1 MEDIDI
7 AEYKKSLSELY
18 EILKHLPIE
27 ARNKIPDEE
36 LKFYESNRDLNYQY
50 IYDTSLSVN
59 EQKLMDITI
68 MLIANIY
75 VNYWAENKE
84 ELQEISTIVKDIIE
98 NTDFS
103 YLYSKEHR
111 IFSIGFNIEENKLTD
126 SYYDLL
132 ASEARQASLVAIA
145 KNDVPSKH
153 WNNLS
158 RTLTVLRKY
167 KGLISWSGTAFEY
180 LMPNI
185 NIPRYKGSL
194 LDESCKFAIM
204 NQIEYSQKLGIP
216 WGISEAAF
224 NLKDLQ
230 GNYQYKAF
238 GIPWLGLKR
247 GLADEMVSATYG
259 SVLAITDMPTAVLK
273 NLKELEKQVEK
284 KIEESGYEIDNFKLQ
299 VTNRPDLGEYQIND
313 AMQLAK
319 KYHKNP
325 REIAEDITEK
335 LEELNIFTNINI
347 AGPGFINVSLSDEF
361 LISIIEKMSTNIE
374 SNIDKQEKKTIVLD
388 YGGANVAKALH
399 VGHLR
404 SANIG
409 EALKRL
415 ARLLGHTV
423 ISDAHLGDY
432 GRPLGLVILEIK
444 KRYPNL
450 EYFNEE
456 YTGDYKDIELPI
468 TNKDLEEIYPIAST
482 KAKEDEAYLEEARI
496 ITTKLQNHERGYY
509 DIWQRIIEISKEEI
523 KKVYDEL
530 NVYYDLWEGESN
542 AAEYVDDLIEILES
556 KNLVEISDGAKIID
570 VKEDDDKSPM
580 PPLLLVKSNGSI
592 SYETT
597 DLATILERKKKIDP
611 DEIWYCVDGRQQLHF
626 EQVFRAARKANLVS
640 DNVKLEYIGFGTM
653 NGKDGKPFKTRDGG
667 VMSLKSLI
675 DEVKKETEKRINKDI
690 VAEENIEETVD
701 KIAISTLKYADLIP
715 FRTTDYIFDPEKF
728 SEVEGKTGPY
738 LLYSTVRMASLLNK
752 ATDEK
757 QTTYK
762 KVKNKTDR
770 NIILTLLELPNVLTR
785 SFEMKSLNEIADY
798 LYDLT
803 SKYNKFYSE
812 NKVLTEEDED
822 LKESWLVLTNTV
834 YKTNLL
840 LLDTL
845 GLKVPE
851 KM

>member
-1 MEDIDI
+1 M
-7 AEYKKSLSELY
+7 S
-18 EILKHLPIE
+18 
-27 ARNKIPDEE
+27 
-36 LKFYESNRDLNYQY
+36 
-50 IYDTSLSVN
+50 
-59 EQKLMDITI
+59 
-68 MLIANIY
+68 
-75 VNYWAENKE
+75 
-84 ELQEISTIVKDIIE
+84 II
-98 NTDFS
+98 
-103 YLYSKEHR
+103 
-111 IFSIGFNIEENKLTD
+111 
-126 SYYDLL
+126 
-132 ASEARQASLVAIA
+132 
-145 KNDVPSKH
+145 
-153 WNNLS
+153 
-158 RTLTVLRKY
+158 
-167 KGLISWSGTAFEY
+167 
-180 LMPNI
+180 
-185 NIPRYKGSL
+185 
-194 LDESCKFAIM
+194 
-204 NQIEYSQKLGIP
+204 
-216 WGISEAAF
+216 
-224 NLKDLQ
+224 
-230 GNYQYKAF
+230 
-238 GIPWLGLKR
+238 
-247 GLADEMVSATYG
+247 
-259 SVLAITDMPTAVLK
+259 
-273 NLKELEKQVEK
+273 KELEKQVEK

-361 LISIIEKMSTNIE
+361 LINIIEKMSTNIE

-432 GRPLGLVILEIK
+432 GRPLGLVISEIK

-542 AAEYVDDLIEILES
+542 AAEYVDELIEILES

-570 VKEDDDKSPM
+570 VKEEDDKSPM

-626 EQVFRAARKANLVS
+626 EQVFRATRKANLVS
-640 DNVKLEYIGFGTM
+640 DDVKLEYIGFGTM

-701 KIAISTLKYADLIP
+701 NIAISTLKYADLIP

-752 ATDEK
+752 AKDEK

-770 NIILTLLELPNVLTR
+770 DIILTLLELPNVLTR

-834 YKTNLL
+834 YKANLL

>member
-1 MEDIDI
+1 M
-7 AEYKKSLSELY
+7 S
-18 EILKHLPIE
+18 
-27 ARNKIPDEE
+27 
-36 LKFYESNRDLNYQY
+36 
-50 IYDTSLSVN
+50 
-59 EQKLMDITI
+59 
-68 MLIANIY
+68 
-75 VNYWAENKE
+75 
-84 ELQEISTIVKDIIE
+84 II
-98 NTDFS
+98 
-103 YLYSKEHR
+103 
-111 IFSIGFNIEENKLTD
+111 
-126 SYYDLL
+126 
-132 ASEARQASLVAIA
+132 
-145 KNDVPSKH
+145 
-153 WNNLS
+153 
-158 RTLTVLRKY
+158 
-167 KGLISWSGTAFEY
+167 
-180 LMPNI
+180 
-185 NIPRYKGSL
+185 
-194 LDESCKFAIM
+194 
-204 NQIEYSQKLGIP
+204 
-216 WGISEAAF
+216 
-224 NLKDLQ
+224 
-230 GNYQYKAF
+230 
-238 GIPWLGLKR
+238 
-247 GLADEMVSATYG
+247 
-259 SVLAITDMPTAVLK
+259 
-273 NLKELEKQVEK
+273 KELEKQVEK

-325 REIAEDITEK
+325 REIAENITEK
-335 LEELNIFTNINI
+335 LEELNIFTSINI

-361 LISIIEKMSTNIE
+361 LINIIEKMSTDIE

-542 AAEYVDDLIEILES
+542 AAEYVDELIEILES

-752 ATDEK
+752 AKDEK

-770 NIILTLLELPNVLTR
+770 DIILTLLELPNVLTR

-834 YKTNLL
+834 YKANLL

>member
-1 MEDIDI
+1 M
-7 AEYKKSLSELY
+7 S
-18 EILKHLPIE
+18 
-27 ARNKIPDEE
+27 
-36 LKFYESNRDLNYQY
+36 
-50 IYDTSLSVN
+50 
-59 EQKLMDITI
+59 
-68 MLIANIY
+68 
-75 VNYWAENKE
+75 
-84 ELQEISTIVKDIIE
+84 II
-98 NTDFS
+98 
-103 YLYSKEHR
+103 
-111 IFSIGFNIEENKLTD
+111 
-126 SYYDLL
+126 
-132 ASEARQASLVAIA
+132 
-145 KNDVPSKH
+145 
-153 WNNLS
+153 
-158 RTLTVLRKY
+158 
-167 KGLISWSGTAFEY
+167 
-180 LMPNI
+180 
-185 NIPRYKGSL
+185 
-194 LDESCKFAIM
+194 
-204 NQIEYSQKLGIP
+204 
-216 WGISEAAF
+216 
-224 NLKDLQ
+224 
-230 GNYQYKAF
+230 
-238 GIPWLGLKR
+238 
-247 GLADEMVSATYG
+247 
-259 SVLAITDMPTAVLK
+259 
-273 NLKELEKQVEK
+273 KELEKQVEK
-284 KIEESGYEIDNFKLQ
+284 KIEESGYEIDNFKLK

-325 REIAEDITEK
+325 REIAEDIKEK

-361 LISIIEKMSTNIE
+361 LINIIEKMSTNIE

-468 TNKDLEEIYPIAST
+468 TNKGLEEIYPIAST

-542 AAEYVDDLIEILES
+542 AAEYVDELIEILES

-626 EQVFRAARKANLVS
+626 EQVFRATRKANLVS
-640 DNVKLEYIGFGTM
+640 DDVKLEYIGFGTM

-701 KIAISTLKYADLIP
+701 NIAISTLKYADLIP

-752 ATDEK
+752 AKDEK

-770 NIILTLLELPNVLTR
+770 DIILTLLELPNVLTR

-834 YKTNLL
+834 YKANLL

>member
-1 MEDIDI
+1 M
-7 AEYKKSLSELY
+7 S
-18 EILKHLPIE
+18 
-27 ARNKIPDEE
+27 
-36 LKFYESNRDLNYQY
+36 
-50 IYDTSLSVN
+50 
-59 EQKLMDITI
+59 
-68 MLIANIY
+68 
-75 VNYWAENKE
+75 
-84 ELQEISTIVKDIIE
+84 II
-98 NTDFS
+98 
-103 YLYSKEHR
+103 
-111 IFSIGFNIEENKLTD
+111 
-126 SYYDLL
+126 
-132 ASEARQASLVAIA
+132 
-145 KNDVPSKH
+145 
-153 WNNLS
+153 
-158 RTLTVLRKY
+158 
-167 KGLISWSGTAFEY
+167 
-180 LMPNI
+180 
-185 NIPRYKGSL
+185 
-194 LDESCKFAIM
+194 
-204 NQIEYSQKLGIP
+204 
-216 WGISEAAF
+216 
-224 NLKDLQ
+224 
-230 GNYQYKAF
+230 
-238 GIPWLGLKR
+238 
-247 GLADEMVSATYG
+247 
-259 SVLAITDMPTAVLK
+259 
-273 NLKELEKQVEK
+273 KELEKQVEK

-325 REIAEDITEK
+325 RKIAEDITEK

-361 LISIIEKMSTNIE
+361 LINIIEKMSTNIE
-374 SNIDKQEKKTIVLD
+374 SNIDKQKKKTIVLD

-542 AAEYVDDLIEILES
+542 AAEYVDELIEILES

-570 VKEDDDKSPM
+570 VKEEDDKSPM

-626 EQVFRAARKANLVS
+626 EQVFRATRKANLVS
-640 DNVKLEYIGFGTM
+640 DDVKLEYIGFGTM

-701 KIAISTLKYADLIP
+701 NIAISTLKYADLIP

-752 ATDEK
+752 AKDEK

-770 NIILTLLELPNVLTR
+770 DIILTLLELPNVLTR

-834 YKTNLL
+834 YKANLL

>member
-1 MEDIDI
+1 M
-7 AEYKKSLSELY
+7 S
-18 EILKHLPIE
+18 
-27 ARNKIPDEE
+27 
-36 LKFYESNRDLNYQY
+36 
-50 IYDTSLSVN
+50 
-59 EQKLMDITI
+59 
-68 MLIANIY
+68 
-75 VNYWAENKE
+75 
-84 ELQEISTIVKDIIE
+84 II
-98 NTDFS
+98 
-103 YLYSKEHR
+103 
-111 IFSIGFNIEENKLTD
+111 
-126 SYYDLL
+126 
-132 ASEARQASLVAIA
+132 
-145 KNDVPSKH
+145 
-153 WNNLS
+153 
-158 RTLTVLRKY
+158 
-167 KGLISWSGTAFEY
+167 
-180 LMPNI
+180 
-185 NIPRYKGSL
+185 
-194 LDESCKFAIM
+194 
-204 NQIEYSQKLGIP
+204 
-216 WGISEAAF
+216 
-224 NLKDLQ
+224 
-230 GNYQYKAF
+230 
-238 GIPWLGLKR
+238 
-247 GLADEMVSATYG
+247 
-259 SVLAITDMPTAVLK
+259 
-273 NLKELEKQVEK
+273 KELEKQVEK

-325 REIAEDITEK
+325 REIAEDIKEK

-361 LISIIEKMSTNIE
+361 LINIIEKMSTNIE

-542 AAEYVDDLIEILES
+542 AAEYVDELIEILES

-626 EQVFRAARKANLVS
+626 EQVFRATRKANLVS
-640 DNVKLEYIGFGTM
+640 DDVKLEYIGFGTM

-701 KIAISTLKYADLIP
+701 NIAISTLKYADLIP

-752 ATDEK
+752 AKDEK

-770 NIILTLLELPNVLTR
+770 DIILTLLELPNVLTR

-834 YKTNLL
+834 YKANLL

>member
-1 MEDIDI
+1 M
-7 AEYKKSLSELY
+7 S
-18 EILKHLPIE
+18 
-27 ARNKIPDEE
+27 
-36 LKFYESNRDLNYQY
+36 
-50 IYDTSLSVN
+50 
-59 EQKLMDITI
+59 
-68 MLIANIY
+68 
-75 VNYWAENKE
+75 
-84 ELQEISTIVKDIIE
+84 II
-98 NTDFS
+98 
-103 YLYSKEHR
+103 
-111 IFSIGFNIEENKLTD
+111 
-126 SYYDLL
+126 
-132 ASEARQASLVAIA
+132 
-145 KNDVPSKH
+145 
-153 WNNLS
+153 
-158 RTLTVLRKY
+158 
-167 KGLISWSGTAFEY
+167 
-180 LMPNI
+180 
-185 NIPRYKGSL
+185 
-194 LDESCKFAIM
+194 
-204 NQIEYSQKLGIP
+204 
-216 WGISEAAF
+216 
-224 NLKDLQ
+224 
-230 GNYQYKAF
+230 
-238 GIPWLGLKR
+238 
-247 GLADEMVSATYG
+247 
-259 SVLAITDMPTAVLK
+259 
-273 NLKELEKQVEK
+273 KELEKQVEK

-325 REIAEDITEK
+325 REIAEDIKEK

-361 LISIIEKMSTNIE
+361 LINIIEKMSTDIE
-374 SNIDKQEKKTIVLD
+374 SNIDKQKKKTIVLD

-456 YTGDYKDIELPI
+456 YTGDYKDIKLPI

-542 AAEYVDDLIEILES
+542 AAEYVDELIEILES

-570 VKEDDDKSPM
+570 VKEEDDKSPM

-626 EQVFRAARKANLVS
+626 EQVFRATRKANLVS
-640 DNVKLEYIGFGTM
+640 DDVKLEYIGFGTM

-701 KIAISTLKYADLIP
+701 NIAISTLKYADLIP

-752 ATDEK
+752 AKDEK

-770 NIILTLLELPNVLTR
+770 DIILTLLELPNVLTR

-834 YKTNLL
+834 YKANLL

>member
-1 MEDIDI
+1 M
-7 AEYKKSLSELY
+7 S
-18 EILKHLPIE
+18 
-27 ARNKIPDEE
+27 
-36 LKFYESNRDLNYQY
+36 
-50 IYDTSLSVN
+50 
-59 EQKLMDITI
+59 
-68 MLIANIY
+68 
-75 VNYWAENKE
+75 
-84 ELQEISTIVKDIIE
+84 II
-98 NTDFS
+98 
-103 YLYSKEHR
+103 
-111 IFSIGFNIEENKLTD
+111 
-126 SYYDLL
+126 
-132 ASEARQASLVAIA
+132 
-145 KNDVPSKH
+145 
-153 WNNLS
+153 
-158 RTLTVLRKY
+158 
-167 KGLISWSGTAFEY
+167 
-180 LMPNI
+180 
-185 NIPRYKGSL
+185 
-194 LDESCKFAIM
+194 
-204 NQIEYSQKLGIP
+204 
-216 WGISEAAF
+216 
-224 NLKDLQ
+224 
-230 GNYQYKAF
+230 
-238 GIPWLGLKR
+238 
-247 GLADEMVSATYG
+247 
-259 SVLAITDMPTAVLK
+259 
-273 NLKELEKQVEK
+273 KELEKQVEK

-325 REIAEDITEK
+325 REIAENITEK

-347 AGPGFINVSLSDEF
+347 ACPGFINVSLSDEF
-361 LISIIEKMSTNIE
+361 LINIIEKMSTDIE

-542 AAEYVDDLIEILES
+542 AAEYVDELIEILES

-752 ATDEK
+752 AKDEK

-770 NIILTLLELPNVLTR
+770 DIILTLLELPNVLTR

-834 YKTNLL
+834 YKANLL

>member
-1 MEDIDI
+1 M
-7 AEYKKSLSELY
+7 S
-18 EILKHLPIE
+18 
-27 ARNKIPDEE
+27 
-36 LKFYESNRDLNYQY
+36 
-50 IYDTSLSVN
+50 
-59 EQKLMDITI
+59 
-68 MLIANIY
+68 
-75 VNYWAENKE
+75 
-84 ELQEISTIVKDIIE
+84 II
-98 NTDFS
+98 
-103 YLYSKEHR
+103 
-111 IFSIGFNIEENKLTD
+111 
-126 SYYDLL
+126 
-132 ASEARQASLVAIA
+132 
-145 KNDVPSKH
+145 
-153 WNNLS
+153 
-158 RTLTVLRKY
+158 
-167 KGLISWSGTAFEY
+167 
-180 LMPNI
+180 
-185 NIPRYKGSL
+185 
-194 LDESCKFAIM
+194 
-204 NQIEYSQKLGIP
+204 
-216 WGISEAAF
+216 
-224 NLKDLQ
+224 
-230 GNYQYKAF
+230 
-238 GIPWLGLKR
+238 
-247 GLADEMVSATYG
+247 
-259 SVLAITDMPTAVLK
+259 
-273 NLKELEKQVEK
+273 KELEKQVEK

-325 REIAEDITEK
+325 REIAENITEK

-347 AGPGFINVSLSDEF
+347 ACPGFINVSLSDEF
-361 LISIIEKMSTNIE
+361 LINIIEKMSTDIE

-542 AAEYVDDLIEILES
+542 AAEYVDELIEILES

-715 FRTTDYIFDPEKF
+715 VRTTDYIFDPEKF

-752 ATDEK
+752 AKDEK

-770 NIILTLLELPNVLTR
+770 DIILTLLELPNVLTR

-834 YKTNLL
+834 YKANLL

>member
-1 MEDIDI
+1 M
-7 AEYKKSLSELY
+7 S
-18 EILKHLPIE
+18 
-27 ARNKIPDEE
+27 
-36 LKFYESNRDLNYQY
+36 
-50 IYDTSLSVN
+50 
-59 EQKLMDITI
+59 
-68 MLIANIY
+68 
-75 VNYWAENKE
+75 
-84 ELQEISTIVKDIIE
+84 II
-98 NTDFS
+98 
-103 YLYSKEHR
+103 
-111 IFSIGFNIEENKLTD
+111 
-126 SYYDLL
+126 
-132 ASEARQASLVAIA
+132 
-145 KNDVPSKH
+145 
-153 WNNLS
+153 
-158 RTLTVLRKY
+158 
-167 KGLISWSGTAFEY
+167 
-180 LMPNI
+180 
-185 NIPRYKGSL
+185 
-194 LDESCKFAIM
+194 
-204 NQIEYSQKLGIP
+204 
-216 WGISEAAF
+216 
-224 NLKDLQ
+224 
-230 GNYQYKAF
+230 
-238 GIPWLGLKR
+238 
-247 GLADEMVSATYG
+247 
-259 SVLAITDMPTAVLK
+259 
-273 NLKELEKQVEK
+273 KELVKQVEK

-325 REIAEDITEK
+325 REIAEDIKEK

-361 LISIIEKMSTNIE
+361 LINIIEKMSTNIE
-374 SNIDKQEKKTIVLD
+374 SNIDKQKKKTIVLD

-542 AAEYVDDLIEILES
+542 AAEYVDELIEILES

-626 EQVFRAARKANLVS
+626 EQVFRATRKANLVS
-640 DNVKLEYIGFGTM
+640 DDVKLEYIGFGTM

-701 KIAISTLKYADLIP
+701 NIAISTLKYADLIP

-752 ATDEK
+752 AKDEK

-770 NIILTLLELPNVLTR
+770 DIILTLLELPNVLTR

-834 YKTNLL
+834 YKANLL

>member
-1 MEDIDI
+1 M
-7 AEYKKSLSELY
+7 S
-18 EILKHLPIE
+18 
-27 ARNKIPDEE
+27 
-36 LKFYESNRDLNYQY
+36 
-50 IYDTSLSVN
+50 
-59 EQKLMDITI
+59 
-68 MLIANIY
+68 
-75 VNYWAENKE
+75 
-84 ELQEISTIVKDIIE
+84 II
-98 NTDFS
+98 
-103 YLYSKEHR
+103 
-111 IFSIGFNIEENKLTD
+111 
-126 SYYDLL
+126 
-132 ASEARQASLVAIA
+132 
-145 KNDVPSKH
+145 
-153 WNNLS
+153 
-158 RTLTVLRKY
+158 
-167 KGLISWSGTAFEY
+167 
-180 LMPNI
+180 
-185 NIPRYKGSL
+185 
-194 LDESCKFAIM
+194 
-204 NQIEYSQKLGIP
+204 
-216 WGISEAAF
+216 
-224 NLKDLQ
+224 
-230 GNYQYKAF
+230 
-238 GIPWLGLKR
+238 
-247 GLADEMVSATYG
+247 
-259 SVLAITDMPTAVLK
+259 
-273 NLKELEKQVEK
+273 KELEKQVEK

-325 REIAEDITEK
+325 REIAKDITEK

-361 LISIIEKMSTNIE
+361 LINIIEKMSTDIE

-542 AAEYVDDLIEILES
+542 AAEYVDELIEILES
-556 KNLVEISDGAKIID
+556 KKLVEISDGAKIID
-570 VKEDDDKSPM
+570 VKEEDDKSPM

-626 EQVFRAARKANLVS
+626 DQVFRATRKANLVS
-640 DNVKLEYIGFGTM
+640 DDVKLEYIGFGTM

-701 KIAISTLKYADLIP
+701 NIAISTLKYADLIP

-752 ATDEK
+752 AKDEK

-770 NIILTLLELPNVLTR
+770 DIILTLLELPNVLTR

-834 YKTNLL
+834 YKANLL

>member
-1 MEDIDI
+1 M
-7 AEYKKSLSELY
+7 S
-18 EILKHLPIE
+18 
-27 ARNKIPDEE
+27 
-36 LKFYESNRDLNYQY
+36 
-50 IYDTSLSVN
+50 
-59 EQKLMDITI
+59 
-68 MLIANIY
+68 
-75 VNYWAENKE
+75 
-84 ELQEISTIVKDIIE
+84 II
-98 NTDFS
+98 
-103 YLYSKEHR
+103 
-111 IFSIGFNIEENKLTD
+111 
-126 SYYDLL
+126 
-132 ASEARQASLVAIA
+132 
-145 KNDVPSKH
+145 
-153 WNNLS
+153 
-158 RTLTVLRKY
+158 
-167 KGLISWSGTAFEY
+167 
-180 LMPNI
+180 
-185 NIPRYKGSL
+185 
-194 LDESCKFAIM
+194 
-204 NQIEYSQKLGIP
+204 
-216 WGISEAAF
+216 
-224 NLKDLQ
+224 
-230 GNYQYKAF
+230 
-238 GIPWLGLKR
+238 
-247 GLADEMVSATYG
+247 
-259 SVLAITDMPTAVLK
+259 
-273 NLKELEKQVEK
+273 KELEKQVEK

-325 REIAEDITEK
+325 REIAEDIKEK

-361 LISIIEKMSTNIE
+361 LINIIEKMSTNIE

-542 AAEYVDDLIEILES
+542 AAEYVDELIEILES

-570 VKEDDDKSPM
+570 VKEEDDKSPM

-640 DNVKLEYIGFGTM
+640 DDVKLEYIGFGTM

-701 KIAISTLKYADLIP
+701 NIAISTLKYADLIP

-752 ATDEK
+752 AKDEK

-770 NIILTLLELPNVLTR
+770 DIILTLLELPNVLTR

-834 YKTNLL
+834 YKANLL

>member
-1 MEDIDI
+1 M
-7 AEYKKSLSELY
+7 S
-18 EILKHLPIE
+18 
-27 ARNKIPDEE
+27 
-36 LKFYESNRDLNYQY
+36 
-50 IYDTSLSVN
+50 
-59 EQKLMDITI
+59 
-68 MLIANIY
+68 
-75 VNYWAENKE
+75 
-84 ELQEISTIVKDIIE
+84 II
-98 NTDFS
+98 
-103 YLYSKEHR
+103 
-111 IFSIGFNIEENKLTD
+111 
-126 SYYDLL
+126 
-132 ASEARQASLVAIA
+132 
-145 KNDVPSKH
+145 
-153 WNNLS
+153 
-158 RTLTVLRKY
+158 
-167 KGLISWSGTAFEY
+167 
-180 LMPNI
+180 
-185 NIPRYKGSL
+185 
-194 LDESCKFAIM
+194 
-204 NQIEYSQKLGIP
+204 
-216 WGISEAAF
+216 
-224 NLKDLQ
+224 
-230 GNYQYKAF
+230 
-238 GIPWLGLKR
+238 
-247 GLADEMVSATYG
+247 
-259 SVLAITDMPTAVLK
+259 
-273 NLKELEKQVEK
+273 KELEKQVEK

-361 LISIIEKMSTNIE
+361 LINIIEKMSTNIE

-542 AAEYVDDLIEILES
+542 AAEYVDELIEILES

-570 VKEDDDKSPM
+570 VKEEDDKSPM

-626 EQVFRAARKANLVS
+626 EQVFRATRKANLVS
-640 DNVKLEYIGFGTM
+640 DDVKLEYIGFGTM

-690 VAEENIEETVD
+690 VAEENIEETID

-752 ATDEK
+752 AKDEK

-770 NIILTLLELPNVLTR
+770 DIILTLLELPNVLTR

-812 NKVLTEEDED
+812 NKVLTEENED

-834 YKTNLL
+834 YKANLL

>member
-1 MEDIDI
+1 M
-7 AEYKKSLSELY
+7 S
-18 EILKHLPIE
+18 
-27 ARNKIPDEE
+27 
-36 LKFYESNRDLNYQY
+36 
-50 IYDTSLSVN
+50 
-59 EQKLMDITI
+59 
-68 MLIANIY
+68 
-75 VNYWAENKE
+75 
-84 ELQEISTIVKDIIE
+84 II
-98 NTDFS
+98 
-103 YLYSKEHR
+103 
-111 IFSIGFNIEENKLTD
+111 
-126 SYYDLL
+126 
-132 ASEARQASLVAIA
+132 
-145 KNDVPSKH
+145 
-153 WNNLS
+153 
-158 RTLTVLRKY
+158 
-167 KGLISWSGTAFEY
+167 
-180 LMPNI
+180 
-185 NIPRYKGSL
+185 
-194 LDESCKFAIM
+194 
-204 NQIEYSQKLGIP
+204 
-216 WGISEAAF
+216 
-224 NLKDLQ
+224 
-230 GNYQYKAF
+230 
-238 GIPWLGLKR
+238 
-247 GLADEMVSATYG
+247 
-259 SVLAITDMPTAVLK
+259 
-273 NLKELEKQVEK
+273 KELEKQVEK

-361 LISIIEKMSTNIE
+361 LINIIEKMSTDIE

-542 AAEYVDDLIEILES
+542 AAEYVDELIEILES

-752 ATDEK
+752 AKDEK

-770 NIILTLLELPNVLTR
+770 DIILTLLELPNVLTR

-834 YKTNLL
+834 YKANLL

>member
-1 MEDIDI
+1 M
-7 AEYKKSLSELY
+7 S
-18 EILKHLPIE
+18 
-27 ARNKIPDEE
+27 
-36 LKFYESNRDLNYQY
+36 
-50 IYDTSLSVN
+50 
-59 EQKLMDITI
+59 
-68 MLIANIY
+68 
-75 VNYWAENKE
+75 
-84 ELQEISTIVKDIIE
+84 II
-98 NTDFS
+98 
-103 YLYSKEHR
+103 
-111 IFSIGFNIEENKLTD
+111 
-126 SYYDLL
+126 
-132 ASEARQASLVAIA
+132 
-145 KNDVPSKH
+145 
-153 WNNLS
+153 
-158 RTLTVLRKY
+158 
-167 KGLISWSGTAFEY
+167 
-180 LMPNI
+180 
-185 NIPRYKGSL
+185 
-194 LDESCKFAIM
+194 
-204 NQIEYSQKLGIP
+204 
-216 WGISEAAF
+216 
-224 NLKDLQ
+224 
-230 GNYQYKAF
+230 
-238 GIPWLGLKR
+238 
-247 GLADEMVSATYG
+247 
-259 SVLAITDMPTAVLK
+259 
-273 NLKELEKQVEK
+273 KELEKQVEK

-325 REIAEDITEK
+325 REIAENITEK

-347 AGPGFINVSLSDEF
+347 ACPGFINVSLSDEF
-361 LISIIEKMSTNIE
+361 LINIIEKMSTDIE

-509 DIWQRIIEISKEEI
+509 DIWQRIIEISKEEV

-542 AAEYVDDLIEILES
+542 AAEYVDELIEILES

-752 ATDEK
+752 AKDEK

-762 KVKNKTDR
+762 KVKNKTERD
-770 NIILTLLELPNVLTR
+770 IILSLLELPNVLTR

-834 YKTNLL
+834 YKANLL

>member
-1 MEDIDI
+1 M
-7 AEYKKSLSELY
+7 S
-18 EILKHLPIE
+18 
-27 ARNKIPDEE
+27 
-36 LKFYESNRDLNYQY
+36 
-50 IYDTSLSVN
+50 
-59 EQKLMDITI
+59 
-68 MLIANIY
+68 
-75 VNYWAENKE
+75 
-84 ELQEISTIVKDIIE
+84 II
-98 NTDFS
+98 
-103 YLYSKEHR
+103 
-111 IFSIGFNIEENKLTD
+111 
-126 SYYDLL
+126 
-132 ASEARQASLVAIA
+132 
-145 KNDVPSKH
+145 
-153 WNNLS
+153 
-158 RTLTVLRKY
+158 
-167 KGLISWSGTAFEY
+167 
-180 LMPNI
+180 
-185 NIPRYKGSL
+185 
-194 LDESCKFAIM
+194 
-204 NQIEYSQKLGIP
+204 
-216 WGISEAAF
+216 
-224 NLKDLQ
+224 
-230 GNYQYKAF
+230 
-238 GIPWLGLKR
+238 
-247 GLADEMVSATYG
+247 
-259 SVLAITDMPTAVLK
+259 
-273 NLKELEKQVEK
+273 KELEKQVEK

-361 LISIIEKMSTNIE
+361 LINIIEKMSTNIE

-542 AAEYVDDLIEILES
+542 AAEYVDELIEILES

-570 VKEDDDKSPM
+570 VKEEDDKSPM

-626 EQVFRAARKANLVS
+626 ELVFRATRKANLVS
-640 DNVKLEYIGFGTM
+640 DDVKLEYIGFGTM

-701 KIAISTLKYADLIP
+701 NIAISTLKYADLIP

-752 ATDEK
+752 AKDEK

-770 NIILTLLELPNVLTR
+770 DIILTLLELPNVLTR

>member
-1 MEDIDI
+1 M
-7 AEYKKSLSELY
+7 S
-18 EILKHLPIE
+18 
-27 ARNKIPDEE
+27 
-36 LKFYESNRDLNYQY
+36 
-50 IYDTSLSVN
+50 
-59 EQKLMDITI
+59 
-68 MLIANIY
+68 
-75 VNYWAENKE
+75 
-84 ELQEISTIVKDIIE
+84 II
-98 NTDFS
+98 
-103 YLYSKEHR
+103 
-111 IFSIGFNIEENKLTD
+111 
-126 SYYDLL
+126 
-132 ASEARQASLVAIA
+132 
-145 KNDVPSKH
+145 
-153 WNNLS
+153 
-158 RTLTVLRKY
+158 
-167 KGLISWSGTAFEY
+167 
-180 LMPNI
+180 
-185 NIPRYKGSL
+185 
-194 LDESCKFAIM
+194 
-204 NQIEYSQKLGIP
+204 
-216 WGISEAAF
+216 
-224 NLKDLQ
+224 
-230 GNYQYKAF
+230 
-238 GIPWLGLKR
+238 
-247 GLADEMVSATYG
+247 
-259 SVLAITDMPTAVLK
+259 
-273 NLKELEKQVEK
+273 KELEKQVEK

-361 LISIIEKMSTNIE
+361 LINIIEKMSTNIE

-542 AAEYVDDLIEILES
+542 AAEYVDELIEILES

-626 EQVFRAARKANLVS
+626 EQVFRATRKANLVS
-640 DNVKLEYIGFGTM
+640 DDVKLEYIGFGTM

-701 KIAISTLKYADLIP
+701 NIAISTLKYADLIP

-752 ATDEK
+752 AKDEK

-770 NIILTLLELPNVLTR
+770 DIILTLLELPNVLTR
-785 SFEMKSLNEIADY
+785 SFEIKSLNEIADY